1 MDIMYILGVLA
12 SALTYPGLAT
22 LWIISMFSEWWVRKL
37 TARAQR
43 RMGPT
48 YVGPLGVL
56 QPFADFIKLLVVKS
70 ESSQRYGNISLAKAF
85 AFVGIGA
92 LVASTLL
99 LPISPYSIYSRYDLI
114 LLIYFFGVWVALSEV
129 VIAISIPNPFTLK
142 GASRYA
148 SVIALCEPAFFLSLL
163 IPAYLTAKV
172 LKAEPTWSIT
182 AVVSYA
188 PQLWLNPLT
197 LIPMLLSL
205 ISILVAT
212 QSKLMLPPFNIPEA
226 EQEVIAGPT
235 TELSG
240 PLLALFN
247 FIHDADL
254 AISSLIITLV
264 FLVGPYPFESNP
276 ALGALTTIVKFLLV
290 LTVITVIRASFGR
303 FRLEQ
308 GLKTIVKYSITP
320 GLIGLAIA
328 LIM

>member
-1 MDIMYILGVLA
+1 MDITYLLGVLA
-12 SALTYPGLAT
+12 SALTYPGLIT

-43 RMGPT
+43 RMGPA
-48 YVGPLGVL
+48 YVGPIGIL
-56 QPFADFIKLLVVKS
+56 QPFADFIKLLIVKS
-70 ESSQRYGNISLAKAF
+70 ESTQRYGSIFLARVF
-85 AFVGIGA
+85 AFIGIGA

-99 LPISPYSIYSRYDLI
+99 LPISPYYIYSKYDLI
-114 LLIYFFGVWVALSEV
+114 ILIYFFGVWVAVSEI
-129 VIAISIPNPFTLK
+129 VIALSIPNPFTLK

-148 SVIALCEPAFFLSLL
+148 SVTALCEPAFFLALL
-163 IPAYLTAKV
+163 TPAYLTTKV
-172 LKAEPTWSIT
+172 FGSEPVWSIT
-182 AVVSYA
+182 ALVSHA

-197 LIPMLLSL
+197 LIPTLLSL

-254 AISSLIITLV
+254 AISSLIITLA
-264 FLVGPYPFESNP
+264 FLGGPHPFEGNP
-276 ALGALTTIVKFLLV
+276 ILGALITVVKFLLV
-290 LTVITVIRASFGR
+290 LTTVSVIRASFGR
-303 FRLEQ
+303 FRIEQ
-308 GLKTIVKYSITP
+308 GLKTIVKYSIIP
-320 GLIGLAIA
+320 GLLSLIIA
-328 LIM
+328 LII